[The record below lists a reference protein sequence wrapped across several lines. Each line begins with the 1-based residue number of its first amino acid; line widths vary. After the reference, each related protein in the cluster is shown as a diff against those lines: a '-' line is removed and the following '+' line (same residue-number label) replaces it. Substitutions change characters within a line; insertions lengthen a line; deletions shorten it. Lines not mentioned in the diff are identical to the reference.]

1 MKTIY
6 FLRHA
11 KSDWSD
17 STLSDHARPLN
28 ARGRRAAAKMGALMH
43 RLGVAP
49 EIVLCSTA
57 ERAKETLERVMSAG
71 EFDWAVS
78 YERGLYGAS
87 ADAILSII
95 RAQNFEHENLMLVGH
110 NPGFEDII
118 LGLSGAEETEGDLLR
133 IKRKYPTAAFSVID
147 FDVDTFAEVGLGSG
161 CLTQFIKPKDKTIV

>member
-28 ARGRRAAAKMGALMH
+28 ARGRRAAAKMGVLMQ

-49 EIVLCSTA
+49 DLVLCSTA

-71 EFDWAVS
+71 GFDWTVKH
-78 YERGLYGAS
+78 ERGLYGAS
-87 ADAILSII
+87 ADSILSIV
-95 RAQNFEHENLMLVGH
+95 RTQDCEHENLMFVGH

-118 LGLSGAEETEGDLLR
+118 LGLSGAEETVGDLLR

-147 FDVDTFAEVGLGSG
+147 FDVDTFAQIGLGGG